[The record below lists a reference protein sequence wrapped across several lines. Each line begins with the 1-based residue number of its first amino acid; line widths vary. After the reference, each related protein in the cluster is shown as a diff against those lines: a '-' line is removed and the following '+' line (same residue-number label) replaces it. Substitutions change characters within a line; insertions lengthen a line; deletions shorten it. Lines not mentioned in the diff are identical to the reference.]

1 MLLNCGIGEDS
12 WESFGL
18 QGDPTSPSQ
27 RRSVLGVHWK
37 DWWWSWN
44 FPIIW
49 PPDVKNWL
57 IWKDSD
63 AGKDWRQEEK
73 RVTEGKVIGWHHWFN
88 GPALELVLGNGE
100 GQGSLACCRPRVT
113 ESDMTE
119 WLNHNRNR
127 KAEPLV
133 LCYCL
138 RHLPTHKIAIKLW
151 SLLHTY

>member
-18 QGDPTSPSQ
+18 QGEQTSQSQ
-27 RRSVLGVHWK
+27 RKSTLNIHQK
-37 DWWWSWN
+37 DAEGEA
-44 FPIIW
+44 PVVW
-49 PPDVKNWL
+49 PPDVKSQP
-57 IWKDSD
+57 IGKDPD

-73 RVTEGKVIGWHHWFN
+73 RETEGKVIGWHHWFN